1 MSDRCNIEIKFG
13 GTLDD
18 SQVTVIA
25 QALAIDGGDRKD
37 WIEEQIRA
45 TDTEEPF
52 AIELTQI
59 PYGAAREFENAMEGT
74 DLSYEVHINGDSNIA
89 EAYVLFIDGV
99 RHYTEVSLGAVVVP
113 LSYLEE
119 QEKAGATLTEVVADY
134 TRFDRKIPPLVIVRS
149 ARERIALD
157 IVGTQSSKTTEHG
170 QAKNSKRSRRFSKQ
184 VF

>member
-1 MSDRCNIEIKFG
+1 MSDRGNIEIKFG

-25 QALAIDGGDRKD
+25 QALAIDGGDDKD
-37 WIEEQIRA
+37 WIEEQIRS

-52 AIELTQI
+52 AIELRSPT
-59 PYGAAREFENAMEGT
+59 GAASEFEDAMETT
-74 DLSYEVHINGDSNIA
+74 DLSYEIHIDGDACIP
-89 EAYVLFIDGV
+89 EAYVLFIDGI
-99 RHYTEVSLGAVVVP
+99 RHYTEVSLGAIVVP

-119 QEKAGATLTEVVADY
+119 QEKAGATLTEIVADY
-134 TRFDRKIPPLVIVRS
+134 TRFDRKIPPLIIVRS
-149 ARERIALD
+149 ARERMALD